1 MAFTLRII
9 TRLFVV
15 LSLGLSCVYA
25 ARDLRE
31 LASTETG
38 TYTVPTVPDVM
49 KVPAGYKLHLKL
61 FGEGHQYYRFNG
73 SNWVQ
78 FSAYASL
85 YDEERKE
92 IGHHYYLT
100 HPDALGGQPSWVTQP
115 SKGVPYSIVTAKP
128 LVKTTPDPRNIP
140 WILLKTTKAQGD
152 KGYFGDIA
160 YVQRYNTSE
169 GLAPPSASGAEVGRV
184 RKTSYSAS
192 YAFYV

>member
-100 HPDALGGQPSWVTQP
+100 HPALVANEVFSRERRSRFLWISRDG
-115 SKGVPYSIVTAKP
+115 
-128 LVKTTPDPRNIP
+128 TPRAI
-140 WILLKTTKAQGD
+140 
-152 KGYFGDIA
+152 
-160 YVQRYNTSE
+160 SE
-169 GLAPPSASGAEVGRV
+169 EFPEN
-184 RKTSYSAS
+184 
-192 YAFYV
+192 